1 MIFEKSL
8 LLIDF
13 FLQRNVSECFQL
25 TNLTIIFLLPL
36 WLYLEAGRRWKPSIS
51 LRWTS
56 TPDSRQIC
64 ITLVSSWI
72 SAISFEI
79 LLNSRLFLLLYCSEL
94 ACFFYKSVTLFSS
107 LLLTTLTMAS
117 LLLVGRFAVGNFVIV
132 SDEFEIW

>member
-25 TNLTIIFLLPL
+25 TNLTVIFLLSL

-51 LRWTS
+51 LWSTS
-56 TPDSRQIC
+56 TPDSKQIC
-64 ITLVSSWI
+64 ITLLSSWI

-94 ACFFYKSVTLFSS
+94 ACFVYKSVTLFCS